1 MHGFITVECKQSFQ
15 IELSYFIYYR
25 CGRVVILVEIFGHE
39 LCVNDKKE
47 ISVVL
52 KCLNAHSVSGFHSC
66 RHSEG
71 ISQHLPIV
79 ATVNNQLESKFK
91 RKCLFWTYETVWAV
105 RHTEF
110 VNDDSPP
117 FLFILP
123 PLLSLSVQPSPYLY
137 WSVPLS
143 DFWTFPLWN
152 CFSAMTP
159 FYLVILETWITATLQ
174 ML

>member
-1 MHGFITVECKQSFQ
+1 MYMHSLFRDRIGERKRLYCWTLYSRSFIKHMHGFITVECKQSFQ

-25 CGRVVILVEIFGHE
+25 CGRVVILVVIFGHE

-79 ATVNNQLESKFK
+79 ATVNNRLESKFK
-91 RKCLFWTYETVWAV
+91 RKCLFWTLKRNSMSSQA
-105 RHTEF
+105 HCEF

-137 WSVPLS
+137 
-143 DFWTFPLWN
+143 
-152 CFSAMTP
+152 
-159 FYLVILETWITATLQ
+159 
-174 ML
+174 